1 MGFDFGLLGGPNGG
15 LILIISGAQ
24 GGGKIRKLFGKKSK
38 RSYKLKLIVSK

>member
-24 GGGKIRKLFGKKSK
+24 GAGGAKLGNYLEKSQNA
-38 RSYKLKLIVSK
+38 LTN